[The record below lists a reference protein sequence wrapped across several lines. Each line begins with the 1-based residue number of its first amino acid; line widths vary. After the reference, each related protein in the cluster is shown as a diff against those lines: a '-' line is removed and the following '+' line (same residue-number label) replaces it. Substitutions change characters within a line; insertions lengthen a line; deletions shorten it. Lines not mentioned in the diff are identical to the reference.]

1 MFSAGEAGEG
11 GRGPAVRDGGGGRG
25 RRGAII
31 AAACAQAAPQPAPGR
46 ILTLFR
52 NARGPPLPISA
63 DYGWRLAR
71 WGASRRV
78 CGPQTGLDVRLVRES
93 EAEGRGGPPRC
104 FIWSEEGTRKPRL
117 AETPLGGGAP
127 APSPAAIR
135 RSRPLRRPPAL
146 WLRHEHADTRR
157 MRALL
162 AIVACLALTSLAVA
176 EIEFHTL
183 QVGTRRG
190 PSCCVEAGQGG
201 LACGSP

>member
-1 MFSAGEAGEG
+1 MAPSPQPRAPRQRRSRLRGVSSPCSGTRGGLPCPSRRITAGASL
-11 GRGPAVRDGGGGRG
+11 DGGLPGGS
-25 RRGAII
+25 
-31 AAACAQAAPQPAPGR
+31 AAPKRVWMCDWCARVRQKGVAAP
-46 ILTLFR
+46 L
-52 NARGPPLPISA
+52 
-63 DYGWRLAR
+63 
-71 WGASRRV
+71 GASF
-78 CGPQTGLDVRLVRES
+78 
-93 EAEGRGGPPRC
+93 GRKKAHENP
-104 FIWSEEGTRKPRL
+104 PRL
-117 AETPLGGGAP
+117 AETLLGVGAP

-146 WLRHEHADTRR
+146 WLRHGHADTRR